1 MTRRTLARAA
11 APALGLAVAVA
22 AVTPALAGSAAQAPS
37 RVTLETKGGPNFKVN
52 RYIQD
57 TVHYSRDV
65 TRVKSGGQVVLR
77 DRSRQPH
84 TLSLVRRGQLPR
96 RIGQIDGCF
105 EGGPCGNL
113 AVAHGFINPD
123 TGEEQ
128 EPTTPLVNVG
138 AAGFNTPGDSILLAP
153 RRTATIRVTAPKG
166 SDRYFLCAIHPW
178 MQGKLAVN

>member
-37 RVTLETKGGPNFKVN
+37 TVSLETIGGPKFKVN

-57 TVHYSRDV
+57 SVRYSRDV
-65 TRVKSGGQVVLR
+65 TQVKSGGRVLLR
-77 DRSRQPH
+77 DRSGQPH

-96 RIGQIDGCF
+96 KLGQIDGCF
-105 EGGPCGNL
+105 EGGPCGDL
-113 AVAHGFINPD
+113 AVAHGAINPD
-123 TGEEQ
+123 TGEQQ

-138 AAGFNTPGDSILLAP
+138 AAGFNAPGDSIVIAP
-153 RRTATIRVTAPKG
+153 KGKATIRVTAPRG
-166 SDRYFLCAIHPW
+166 SDRFFLCAIHPW
-178 MQGKLAVN
+178 MQGKFEVR